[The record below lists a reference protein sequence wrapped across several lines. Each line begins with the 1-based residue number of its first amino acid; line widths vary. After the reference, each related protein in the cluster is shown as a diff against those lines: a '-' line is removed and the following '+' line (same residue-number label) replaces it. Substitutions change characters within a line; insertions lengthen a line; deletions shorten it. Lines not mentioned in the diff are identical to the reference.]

1 MYLYLYFAS
10 RQIEDQR
17 SEVTF
22 RVTQLVSGKT
32 TKILPAWPQLKE
44 LLEWL
49 RILGVY
55 MGVGCGEK

>member
-10 RQIEDQR
+10 DQIKDKK

-32 TKILPAWPQLKE
+32 TKILSPWPQLKE

-55 MGVGCGEK
+55 MGCGME